1 MNPWL
6 AAGLAAAALWFLR
19 MNSNAQQQAQNAQAG
34 TQAGAGQ
41 TSDQGGGSAFT
52 PNSTIIPYQGGV
64 TQPVSTVSYQQSPD
78 GGDGSGG
85 SFTGGSAGS
94 YGIGSSTGETYTG
107 GSAGSYGI
115 GSSGGYTGGSAGSYG
130 IGTGQPTGHGVQ
142 I

>member
-19 MNSNAQQQAQNAQAG
+19 MNSSAQQQAQNAQAG

-64 TQPVSTVSYQQSPD
+64 TQPVSTVSYQPPSD
-78 GGDGSGG
+78 GGDGGGG
-85 SFTGGSAGS
+85 SGYGSGYGLGAAESGQVAGFS
-94 YGIGSSTGETYTG
+94 NTPPANSGYGLTAAQSGQV
-107 GSAGSYGI
+107 AGFSDE
-115 GSSGGYTGGSAGSYG
+115 SRL
-130 IGTGQPTGHGVQ
+130 GHGAQ
-142 I
+142 L